1 MIFAWWVLNTM
12 TRECGPPSWFACFR
26 PDGSLSKAFAVG
38 SVAVAICCT
47 RLALIL
53 TTHGVRRG
61 SEALDGELTTAA
73 HCFTVLGT

>member
-1 MIFAWWVLNTM
+1 
-12 TRECGPPSWFACFR
+12 
-26 PDGSLSKAFAVG
+26 LSKAFAVG

-61 SEALDGELTTAA
+61 SEALDGELTPVAR
-73 HCFTVLGT
+73 CFTVLGS

>member
-1 MIFAWWVLNTM
+1 V
-12 TRECGPPSWFACFR
+12 GPEHDDSGVMAALVVRLLSP

-38 SVAVAICCT
+38 SVAVDICCT

-61 SEALDGELTTAA
+61 SEALDGELTPAA
-73 HCFTVLGT
+73 RCFTVLDT